1 MSGNQNQTFAV
12 ITGASGG
19 LGKAMAR
26 EFLER
31 GACVIGVSRSRPEGL
46 EGAFHWIQA
55 DITVPADRE
64 RLAAEVNAICGGRL
78 DLLIN
83 NAGKGIYATW
93 EEMREEDLRAVFEL
107 DFFAPAALTKR
118 LLPQLAAAHGTV
130 VNISSAASR
139 IWVPCMGAYCA
150 VKAALAMFSNSLGPE
165 IRKYG
170 IRVLDVAPGQINTGF
185 SSRSCG
191 KRRPPDSPGAKG
203 HSPAGLAKAV
213 FRAWK
218 KGKRRITYPGTLG
231 AAIWFVRVFLPGLY
245 DRINRKLWKLD

>member
-1 MSGNQNQTFAV
+1 MSGNLNQTFAV
-12 ITGASGG
+12 ITGASSG

-31 GACVIGVSRSRPEGL
+31 GVRVIGVSRSCPEGL

-55 DITVPADRE
+55 DITVPEDRA
-64 RLAAEVNAICGGRL
+64 RLADEVKIQCGGRL

-83 NAGKGIYATW
+83 NAGKGIYAVW
-93 EEMREEDLRAVFEL
+93 EEMDEADLRAVFEL
-107 DFFAPAALTKR
+107 DFFAPIALTKL

-130 VNISSAASR
+130 VNISSAASH

-170 IRVLDVAPGQINTGF
+170 VHVLDVAPGQINTGF

-203 HSPAGLAKAV
+203 NSPAGLAKAV

-218 KGKRRITYPGTLG
+218 KKKRRITYPGALG